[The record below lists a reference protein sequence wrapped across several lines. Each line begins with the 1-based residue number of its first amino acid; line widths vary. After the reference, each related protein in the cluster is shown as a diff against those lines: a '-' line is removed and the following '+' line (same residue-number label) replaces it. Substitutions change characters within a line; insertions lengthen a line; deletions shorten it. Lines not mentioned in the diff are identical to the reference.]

1 MSSAK
6 EKAGGLCFKENEV
19 DSQLPPTAFN
29 FSRAEQ
35 CRIDDYD
42 VISNLPCRA
51 LYDWSLTRKTKSNSE
66 IRAALPTDTYLL
78 NNYTLSGTLMPLDK
92 QQIPILIE
100 LDELEYYAIDQ
111 SRSFRGYW
119 VITEAAR
126 YWLQQPCR
134 KRVVVKS
141 LAVQVGRDD
150 VCEANE
156 DDHGDVLMS
165 EGSIVLPSQ
174 SHLHLFHRA
183 QLGLLSN
190 LIDIF
195 VPTETT
201 YHQHTLYNRA
211 PGELYNLLSI
221 KPELRE
227 YYNSKVQRCTEQKLP
242 PIQPLFDHP
251 FDLELLLSSNFLH
264 PHIAAFHPDFKATT
278 FFNGLQKHSNDFF
291 FSLSLQTK
299 QQENKWMKSA
309 EEAERRSCQ
318 FLWGQPAAPTSTNL
332 RYPLELEIERRF
344 ARAQNSI
351 IVEQEADDAST
362 ASSIQSFH
370 MIVEERE
377 AEAEKPATSPV
388 VDNYTHPN
396 GVAACPSNGDSA
408 SEEREEMSA
417 DDAPIAI
424 GDSIISVDTHDEEPI
439 ERETAKSASV
449 SGIADVDCEQ
459 TEETYEYLKGK
470 LLNDEDNISI

>member
-1 MSSAK
+1 MTS
-6 EKAGGLCFKENEV
+6 ENVKAGGLCWKESEV
-19 DSQLPPTAFN
+19 DSQLPPAAFN
-29 FSRAEQ
+29 FSRTEQ

-51 LYDWSLTRKTKSNSE
+51 LYDWCLTRKAEPNSE
-66 IRAALPTDTYLL
+66 IRVALPTDAYLL
-78 NNYTLSGTLMPLDK
+78 KNYTLSGTLMPLDK
-92 QQIPILIE
+92 RQMPILIE

-134 KRVVVKS
+134 KRVVVKG

-165 EGSIVLPSQ
+165 DGSIVLPSQ

-195 VPTETT
+195 LPTETT

-227 YYNSKVQRCTEQKLP
+227 YYKRKVQRCTEQKLP
-242 PIQPLFDHP
+242 PIQALFDHP
-251 FDLELLLSSNFLH
+251 FDLELLVSSNFLH
-264 PHIAAFHPDFKATT
+264 PHIAAFHPDFKDTK
-278 FFNGLQKHSNDFF
+278 FFNGLQQKHSNDSF

-318 FLWGQPAAPTSTNL
+318 FPWGQPAAHTSTNL

-344 ARAQNSI
+344 ARAQNSNL
-351 IVEQEADDAST
+351 VEQETDDAST

-370 MIVEERE
+370 MTVEE
-377 AEAEKPATSPV
+377 AEAEKPATSPL
-388 VDNYTHPN
+388 VDNNYTHPN
-396 GVAACPSNGDSA
+396 GVAACPSNGNSA

-417 DDAPIAI
+417 EDPPIAI
-424 GDSIISVDTHDEEPI
+424 GDTIISADTHGEEPS
-439 ERETAKSASV
+439 ERETGESASV

-459 TEETYEYLKGK
+459 TEETYLKGK
-470 LLNDEDNISI
+470 LNDEEHISI